1 MPNVEIIGDGAPGP
15 FLGPMDL
22 NPDSLRYILGLK
34 LRSYRQERGWGL
46 KDVAKATGMSVS
58 YLSEIEKGRK
68 YPKPD
73 KIHQLAQA
81 LEVPFETLMSPRL
94 DDELRPVRE
103 LFNSTFLQEF
113 PFHLF
118 GIEPE
123 ALVGL
128 VTEVPSKAG
137 ALLSTVLEIGRT
149 YGVRVEHLLF
159 AALRS
164 YQQLNDNY
172 FEDIEDAAAE
182 LLRERGW
189 SDRHWIGEEELRE
202 LLESEHGIEVDD
214 QTLLQEPDL
223 SSLRSVWIDG
233 PRPRLLINGRLI
245 PSQRA
250 FALGRELGY
259 LRLGLSER
267 SRTSTYINVESFD
280 QVIHDFKAAYFSGAL
295 LIQRDLLSLEM
306 EAFFRR
312 DRWAPREFLG
322 LLRRFRTTPETFFYR
337 LSQLLPSRFGL
348 DTMFFVRFA
357 NRTGSNHFDLTKIL
371 NMSRLPIPLGIE
383 PNERYCRRWSG
394 LQMLKGLAMQQAGGA
409 TRNEPGVGIQRS
421 TFGATPSSDEGEFLT
436 FTLTR
441 PLVLSDDESTSV
453 NLSFLVSD
461 QLMRKVRFWDDPAIP
476 TSEVGI
482 TCERCGI
489 HECLERA
496 AAPVYF
502 GARQRQ
508 KRQEAALAD
517 LLRRQR
523 RA

>member
-1 MPNVEIIGDGAPGP
+1 
-15 FLGPMDL
+15 MDL

-34 LRSYRQERGWGL
+34 LRSYRQALSWGL

-81 LEVPFETLMSPRL
+81 LGVPFETLMSPRL

-103 LFNSTFLQEF
+103 LFNSSFLQEF

-172 FEDIEDAAAE
+172 FADIETAAE
-182 LLRERGW
+182 ELLAEKGW
-189 SDRHWIGEEELRE
+189 TDRAWIGDDELRE
-202 LLESEHGIEVDD
+202 LLEDEYGIEVDD
-214 QTLLQEPDL
+214 RALSEEPNL
-223 SSLRSVWIDG
+223 SDLRSVWIDR
-233 PRPRLLINGRLI
+233 PRPRLLIHPKLM

-267 SRTSTYINVESFD
+267 STTSTYINVESFD
-280 QVIHDFKAAYFSGAL
+280 QVINDFKAAYFSGAL
-295 LIQRDLLSLEM
+295 LLQRDLLRREM
-306 EAFFRR
+306 AAFFQRN
-312 DRWAPREFLG
+312 RWAPKEFLAF
-322 LLRRFRTTPETFFYR
+322 LERFRTTPETFFYR
-337 LSQLLPSRFGL
+337 LSQLLPAHFGL
-348 DTMFFVRFA
+348 EPMYFVRFA
-357 NRTGSNHFDLTKIL
+357 NRAGSDHFELTKIL

-383 PNERYCRRWSG
+383 PNEHYCRRWSG
-394 LQMLKGLAMQQAGGA
+394 LQLLRRLATQQAGSPVPNGGSSDG
-409 TRNEPGVGIQRS
+409 TGVGIQRAR
-421 TFGATPSSDEGEFLT
+421 FAPSNSDEAEEFLT
-436 FTLTR
+436 FSLTR
-441 PLVLSDDESTSV
+441 PLALADDKNSSV
-453 NLSFLVSD
+453 NLSFRVSD
-461 QLMRKVRFWDDPAIP
+461 ELMRKIRFWDDPKIP
-476 TSEVGI
+476 TREVGL
-482 TCERCGI
+482 TCERCGLTG
-489 HECLERA
+489 CQERVA
-496 AAPVYF
+496 QPVYF
-502 GARQRQ
+502 ENRQRQ
-508 KRQEAALAD
+508 RRQEAALAD
-517 LLRRQR
+517 LLLRQR
-523 RA
+523 AV

>member
-1 MPNVEIIGDGAPGP
+1 
-15 FLGPMDL
+15 MDL

-34 LRSYRQERGWGL
+34 LRSYRQERAWGL

-81 LEVPFETLMSPRL
+81 LDVPFETLMSPRL

-103 LFNSTFLQEF
+103 LFNSSFLQEF

-172 FEDIEDAAAE
+172 FADIEDAVAE
-182 LLRERGW
+182 LVAEQGW
-189 SDRHWIGEEELRE
+189 TDRAWIGDDELRR
-202 LLESEHGIEVDD
+202 LLEEQYGIEVDD
-214 QTLLQEPDL
+214 GTLSREEDL
-223 SSLRSVWIDG
+223 SNLRSVWIEG
-233 PRPRLLINGRLI
+233 PRPKLLINERLM

-259 LRLGLSER
+259 LRLGLGER
-267 SRTSTYINVESFD
+267 STTSTYINVESFD
-280 QVIHDFKAAYFSGAL
+280 QVINDFKAAYFSGAL
-295 LIQRDLLSLEM
+295 LIQRDLLSREM
-306 EAFFRR
+306 EAFFQR
-312 DRWAPREFLG
+312 DTWAPIEFLD
-322 LLRRFRTTPETFFYR
+322 LMERFQTTPETFFYR
-337 LSQLLPSRFGL
+337 LSQLLPARFGL
-348 DTMFFVRFA
+348 ETMFFVRFA
-357 NRTGSNHFDLTKIL
+357 NRANTDHFDLTKIL

-383 PNERYCRRWSG
+383 PNEHYCRRWSG
-394 LQMLKGLAMQQAGGA
+394 LQMLKRLAAEQADGSA
-409 TRNEPGVGIQRS
+409 TDEPGVGIQRA
-421 TFGATPSSDEGEFLT
+421 TFVSADGAEPSEFLT
-436 FTLTR
+436 FTVTR
-441 PLVLSDDESTSV
+441 PLALSDDKNTSV
-453 NLSFLVSD
+453 NLSFRVSD
-461 QLMRKVRFWDDPAIP
+461 ELMRKIRFWDDPKIP
-476 TSEVGI
+476 TREVGL
-482 TCERCGI
+482 TCERCGMAD
-489 HECLERA
+489 CQERA
-496 AAPVYF
+496 AEPVYF
-502 GARQRQ
+502 ENRQRQ
-508 KRQEAALAD
+508 KRQEAALGD
-517 LLRRQR
+517 LLRRHLG
-523 RA
+523 A

>member
-1 MPNVEIIGDGAPGP
+1 
-15 FLGPMDL
+15 MDL

-34 LRSYRQERGWGL
+34 LRSYRQERRWGL
-46 KDVAKATGMSVS
+46 KDVARATGMSVS

-81 LEVPFETLMSPRL
+81 LDVPFETLMSPRL
-94 DDELRPVRE
+94 DDELRSVRE
-103 LFNSTFLQEF
+103 LFNSSFLQEF

-172 FEDIEDAAAE
+172 FEEIEDAAAE
-182 LLRERGW
+182 LLAEQGW
-189 SDRHWIGEEELRE
+189 TDRPWIGEDELRQ
-202 LLESEHGIEVDD
+202 LLEEEHGIEVDD
-214 QTLLQEPDL
+214 TTLLHEPDL
-223 SSLRSVWIDG
+223 SNLRSVWIDG
-233 PRPRLLINGRLI
+233 PKPRLLINGRLM

-259 LRLGLSER
+259 LRLGLGER
-267 SRTSTYINVESFD
+267 STTSTYINVESFD
-280 QVIHDFKAAYFSGAL
+280 QVIHDFEAAYFSGAL
-295 LIQRDLLSLEM
+295 LIQRDLLGREM
-306 EAFFRR
+306 EAFFHN
-312 DRWAPREFLG
+312 DRWRPGEFLEF
-322 LLRRFRTTPETFFYR
+322 LDRFRTTPETFFYR
-337 LSQLLPSRFGL
+337 LSQLLPTHFGL
-348 DTMFFVRFA
+348 RTVFFVRFSNRA
-357 NRTGSNHFDLTKIL
+357 NTDHFDLTKIL

-383 PNERYCRRWSG
+383 PNEHYCRRWSG
-394 LQMLKGLAMQQAGGA
+394 LQMLKRLAAEQADGSA
-409 TRNEPGVGIQRS
+409 SDEPGVGIQRA
-421 TFGATPSSDEGEFLT
+421 TFASDGGREVEGEFLT

-441 PLVLSDDESTSV
+441 PLALSDDKNTSV
-453 NLSFLVSD
+453 NLSFEVSD
-461 QLMRKVRFWDDPAIP
+461 ELMRRIRFWDDPKIP
-476 TSEVGI
+476 TREVGL
-482 TCERCGI
+482 TCERCGVAD
-489 HECLERA
+489 CQERA
-496 AAPVYF
+496 AEPVYF
-502 GARQRQ
+502 ESRQRQ

-523 RA
+523 SV

>member
-1 MPNVEIIGDGAPGP
+1 
-15 FLGPMDL
+15 MDL

-34 LRSYRQERGWGL
+34 LRSYRQERSWGL
-46 KDVAKATGMSVS
+46 KDVARATGLSVS

-103 LFNSTFLQEF
+103 LFNSSFLQEF

-172 FEDIEDAAAE
+172 FEDIEDAAAALIEEQGWKDRWWLDEAE
-182 LLRERGW
+182 LAK
-189 SDRHWIGEEELRE
+189 
-202 LLESEHGIEVDD
+202 LLEDEHGFEVDD
-214 QTLLQEPDL
+214 STLSAVDDL
-223 SSLRSVWIDG
+223 TNLRSVFIDG
-233 PRPRLLINGRLI
+233 PRPKLLIHERLM
-245 PSQRA
+245 PPQRA

-259 LRLGLSER
+259 LRLGLGER
-267 SRTSTYINVESFD
+267 STTSTYINVESFD

-295 LIQRDLLSLEM
+295 LIQRDLLSREL
-306 EAFFRR
+306 EAFFQN
-312 DRWAPREFLG
+312 DRWQPEEFLAFVD
-322 LLRRFRTTPETFFYR
+322 RFRTTPETFFYR
-337 LSQLLPSRFGL
+337 LSQILPARFGL
-348 DTMFFVRFA
+348 ETMFFARFA
-357 NRTGSNHFDLTKIL
+357 NRANTDHFELTKIL

-383 PNERYCRRWSG
+383 PNEHYCRRWSG
-394 LQMLKGLAMQQAGGA
+394 LQTLRRLAAEQADGSA
-409 TRNEPGVGIQRS
+409 TDEPDVGIQRARFVDADKPD
-421 TFGATPSSDEGEFLT
+421 TAREFLT

-441 PLVLSDDESTSV
+441 PLALSDDKNTSV
-453 NLSFLVSD
+453 NLSLRVTD
-461 QLMRKVRFWDDPAIP
+461 ELMRRVRFWDDPKIA
-476 TSEVGI
+476 TREVGI
-482 TCERCGI
+482 TCERCGLRD
-489 HECLERA
+489 CQERVA
-496 AAPVYF
+496 EPVYF
-502 GARQRQ
+502 EARQRQ
-508 KRQEAALAD
+508 KRQEAALAE
-517 LLRRQR
+517 LMSRY